1 MFVIVSKCCI
11 VQYRTSMRL
20 TGGASFSYRSTAE
33 MKEMKRAVRN
43 VIMSLH
49 IHLNLCTEG
58 LNNSPKFV

>member
-1 MFVIVSKCCI
+1 M
-11 VQYRTSMRL
+11 QR
-20 TGGASFSYRSTAE
+20 TGGVSFSYRSTAE